1 MLALLMTQLFWWHNV
16 LKEPPII
23 YQQWAVPE
31 KNPGGL
37 NLHGSSSPMAIS
49 LGGAMNP
56 NDATVIVLKD
66 ILLCLF
72 GLRFIYIVYICWY
85 TAIYKTLQMCY
96 YHQQQHAC
104 LLLGLPVYP
113 VCLSVKLQ
121 WMIQVTKEIQG
132 NSWIQEFK
140 SSGCAVSNNLKL
152 WLKSQFCQSQ
162 SKLSQNS

>member
-1 MLALLMTQLFWWHNV
+1 MLAILMTQLFWWHNV

-31 KNPGGL
+31 KTPGGL
-37 NLHGSSSPMAIS
+37 NFHGSSSPMAIS

-96 YHQQQHAC
+96 YHQHRCANSNMLVFC
-104 LLLGLPVYP
+104 LVCLSILSA
-113 VCLSVKLQ
+113 CLSVKLQ
-121 WMIQVTKEIQG
+121 WMIKVTREIQG
-132 NSWIQEFK
+132 NSWIQEFSVCCK
-140 SSGCAVSNNLKL
+140 
-152 WLKSQFCQSQ
+152 
-162 SKLSQNS
+162 

>member
-1 MLALLMTQLFWWHNV
+1 MLAILMTQLFWWHNV

-72 GLRFIYIVYICWY
+72 GLRFIYIVYISWY
-85 TAIYKTLQMCY
+85 IAIYKTLQMCY

-113 VCLSVKLQ
+113 VCLSVSQTSMDDSGHK
-121 WMIQVTKEIQG
+121 G
-132 NSWIQEFK
+132 NTGQLLNSRVQEFWVCCK
-140 SSGCAVSNNLKL
+140 
-152 WLKSQFCQSQ
+152 
-162 SKLSQNS
+162 